1 MNSILSKVV
10 ITITMSLSE
19 EFNRLQMDTEII
31 KTINNAG
38 LHSNV
43 LPITQS
49 IGDVLGLI
57 LSLVYDA
64 IGIHIVW

>member
-1 MNSILSKVV
+1 
-10 ITITMSLSE
+10 MSLSE
-19 EFNRLQMDTEII
+19 EFNRLQMDTMEII
-31 KTINNAG
+31 KTTNNAG

>member
-1 MNSILSKVV
+1 MN
-10 ITITMSLSE
+10 MSE
-19 EFNRLQMDTEII
+19 EFNRLQTGMEII

-49 IGDVLGLI
+49 IGDVPGLI
-57 LSLVYDA
+57 LS
-64 IGIHIVW
+64 